1 MIRTSARYGFGLEA
15 VRIQPLNDDLTI
27 PVPARIIGGAGP
39 FDFSGVEDIS
49 AVDITVKLDNED
61 AEDLTVDLSGA
72 VSDAAVT
79 VAELVLALDV
89 TFGAAALELDAS
101 LSVTDDDRLKIETTD
116 TDTIP
121 DYVQI
126 YGECAEIA
134 MLGQGLGALFQKL
147 DTGQS
152 FAITPVRKDSEQI
165 TTTDAKGRDTEINTD
180 DYLKGFT
187 AVLTDTAQDW
197 ALRAVIE
204 GGTLNDA
211 ETDFEFP
218 TSESARIYFFAEL
231 FYAEY
236 SSGEHLES
244 DLVGYVKMLLRTMR
258 GTLSDRS
265 LERAWA
271 NWVYNIT
278 GTTYTDE
285 DGDLL
290 GAINEEKLTVSAYTA
305 LHVLTV

>member
-27 PVPARIIGGAGP
+27 PVPLRIIGGAGP
-39 FDFSGVEDIS
+39 FDFSDVDDIS

-61 AEDLTVDLSGA
+61 AEELTVDLSGA

-101 LSVTDDDRLKIETTD
+101 LSVADDSRLKIETTD
-116 TDTIP
+116 TDTTP

-126 YGECAEIA
+126 YEECAEIA

-187 AVLTDTAQDW
+187 AVLTDTAHDW

-211 ETDFEFP
+211 GTDFEFP

-258 GTLSDRS
+258 GTLGDRS

-278 GTTYTDE
+278 GTTYTNE